1 MAKAKKEPKAV
12 VVTMTKQV
20 LATAEAAL
28 QQQYPH
34 VVTGSLREATLHNGK
49 FHLKRNVQ
57 IRCSSPGCEVLRRV
71 ATSDLAQV
79 KMCEDHTRIAR
90 LQRRRDGRAAIKAA
104 KIKKP
109 IKVQK
114 PVKAKDWLG
123 QAGKKVA

>member
-1 MAKAKKEPKAV
+1 MAEAKKEPKAI
-12 VVTMTKQV
+12 V

-57 IRCSSPGCEVLRRV
+57 IKCSSPGCEVLRRV

-90 LQRRRDGRAAIKAA
+90 LQRRRDNRAALRTAKAPKTIKA
-104 KIKKP
+104 KKP
-109 IKVQK
+109 AKT
-114 PVKAKDWLG
+114 VKAKDWLG
-123 QAGKKVA
+123 QAGKKKVA

>member
-1 MAKAKKEPKAV
+1 MAEAKKEPKAI
-12 VVTMTKQV
+12 V

-34 VVTGSLREATLHNGK
+34 VVTGSLREASLHNGK

-57 IRCSSPGCEVLRRV
+57 IKCASPGCEVLRRV

-90 LQRRRDGRAAIKAA
+90 LQRRRDGRAALKAA
-104 KIKKP
+104 KTKKP
-109 IKVQK
+109 TKVQK
-114 PVKAKDWLG
+114 PIKAKKPVASKDWLG